1 MTRAGDRLFDVAV
14 WRPALE
20 KYGAVSRLS
29 VALYGVDGQRVSDP
43 IPATSFCTLF
53 EEHGYDPGVFAD
65 CARRCLAQTPRSGSE
80 QGDHRPAIVVE
91 PSYGLAVVGTSLILQ
106 GEIVGAAVA
115 GYALGDFA
123 ESTAI
128 ARLARQSG
136 VPFNRLWDLVRQQQ
150 PVPER
155 RLFVHGKLLQV
166 LGDSLLREN
175 YRTRQYEETAAQLR
189 VAAAANDEFVAVLS
203 HELRSPL
210 TPILGWAKLLKVGL
224 DPAKVV
230 RAADVIERNALLQL
244 KLVEDLL
251 ELNRATRGGV
261 VLDVKVYELR
271 QVVSAALEALADIA
285 QEKDIVIRFVDVS
298 TSLYVEADANR
309 VQQIIRNVLF
319 NAIKFT
325 PSGGSVTVTLTQEGD
340 QGVAHVRDT
349 GEGIGPEFLPYVFDM
364 FRQQEQGTRR
374 THAGL
379 GIGLALVKRL
389 IEAHGGTV
397 SLASEGIGRGT
408 DVTLRLPLVA
418 NPETPPEPVE
428 TTKTLRE
435 ELQGL
440 RILLV
445 EDLDDARELACVML
459 ERLGAEVV
467 TAKDG
472 AEALATVSAGGID
485 LVLTDLRMPRMDGFE
500 LLLELHRS
508 QATHP
513 PVIAVSALTRVE
525 DHLRTEAAGFDGHI
539 DKPFDD
545 VQLLAAVGAAI
556 GRAATRQAAR
566 GADAGQDRPSRRGRR

>member
-1 MTRAGDRLFDVAV
+1 MGLEAAGLFNVGV

-20 KYGAVSRLS
+20 TYGAATHLTVS
-29 VALYGVDGQRVSDP
+29 LYDVGEHRVCGPVPSTP
-43 IPATSFCTLF
+43 LFALF
-53 EEHGYDPGVFAD
+53 EEHRYDPGVFAD
-65 CARRCLAQTPRSGSE
+65 CARRCLAQTPRQGSG
-80 QGDHRPAIVVE
+80 QADNRPAIVVE

-155 RLFVHGKLLQV
+155 RLLVHGELLQV

-210 TPILGWAKLLKVGL
+210 TPILGWTRILKA
-224 DPAKVV
+224 DTAPARIA
-230 RAADVIERNALLQL
+230 RAAEVIERNALLQL
-244 KLVEDLL
+244 RLVEDLL
-251 ELNRATRGGV
+251 DLNRVTRGSV
-261 VLDVKVYELR
+261 VLDLKVYDL
-271 QVVSAALEALADIA
+271 QQIVSAALEALTEIA
-285 QEKDIVIRFVDVS
+285 QEKDIVVRFVDVG

-319 NAIKFT
+319 NSVKFT
-325 PSGGSVTVTLTQEGD
+325 PVGGTVTVTLTQDGD
-340 QGVAHVRDT
+340 RGVVHVRDT
-349 GEGIGPEFLPYVFDM
+349 GEGIAPEFLPYVFDM

-389 IEAHGGTV
+389 MEAHGGTV

-408 DVTLRLPLVA
+408 DVTLRFPLVA
-418 NPETPPEPVE
+418 KPEERPEPAG
-428 TTKTLRE
+428 TRE
-435 ELQGL
+435 MLPQELYGL
-440 RILLV
+440 RILVV
-445 EDLDDARELACVML
+445 EDFDDARELTSVML

-472 AEALATVSAGGID
+472 VEALATMSAGHVD
-485 LVLTDLRMPRMDGFE
+485 VVLCDLRMPRMDGFE
-500 LLLELHRS
+500 FLRELQRS
-508 QATHP
+508 QPTHP

-525 DHLRTEAAGFDGHI
+525 DHLRTEAGGFEGHL

-545 VQLLAAVGAAI
+545 VQLLAAIGAVI
-556 GRAATRQAAR
+556 GRRSST
-566 GADAGQDRPSRRGRR
+566 

>member
-1 MTRAGDRLFDVAV
+1 MGLEADGLFNVAV
-14 WRPALE
+14 WGPALE
-20 KYGAVSRLS
+20 TYGAVTHLTVS
-29 VALYGVDGQRVSDP
+29 LYDLGEHRVCGPVPSTP
-43 IPATSFCTLF
+43 LFALF

-65 CARRCLAQTPRSGSE
+65 CARRCLAQT
-80 QGDHRPAIVVE
+80 DHRPAIIVE

-150 PVPER
+150 PVPQR
-155 RLFVHGKLLQV
+155 RLLVHGELLQV

-210 TPILGWAKLLKVGL
+210 TPILGWSRILKTGA
-224 DPAKVV
+224 DPAGVA
-230 RAADVIERNALLQL
+230 RAAEVIERNALLQL

-251 ELNRATRGGV
+251 ELNRATRGAV
-261 VLDVKVYELR
+261 VLDLKVYDLR
-271 QVVSAALEALADIA
+271 QVVSAALEALAEIA
-285 QEKDIVIRFVDVS
+285 QEKNVIIRFVDVRA
-298 TSLYVEADANR
+298 SLYVEADVNR
-309 VQQIIRNVLF
+309 VQQIIRNVLI
-319 NAIKFT
+319 NAVKFT
-325 PSGGSVTVTLTQEGD
+325 PSGGTVTVILTQDGD
-340 QGVAHVRDT
+340 RGVVHVRDT
-349 GEGIGPEFLPYVFDM
+349 GEGIAPEFLPWVFDM

-389 IEAHGGTV
+389 MEAHRGTV
-397 SLASEGIGRGT
+397 SLASEGISRGT
-408 DVTLRLPLVA
+408 HVTLRFPLVA
-418 NPETPPEPVE
+418 KPDKRPEPAG
-428 TTKTLRE
+428 TGDTLRQ
-435 ELQGL
+435 ELHGL
-440 RILLV
+440 RILVV
-445 EDLDDARELACVML
+445 EDLDDARELTCVML

-472 AEALATVSAGGID
+472 AEALATMSAGHID
-485 LVLTDLRMPRMDGFE
+485 IVLCDLRMPRMDGFE
-500 LLLELHRS
+500 FLLELHRS
-508 QATHP
+508 QPTHP
-513 PVIAVSALTRVE
+513 PVIAVSALTRPE
-525 DHLRTEAAGFDGHI
+525 DHLRTQAAGFEGHI

-545 VQLLAAVGAAI
+545 VQLLAAVGAVI
-556 GRAATRQAAR
+556 GRR
-566 GADAGQDRPSRRGRR
+566 SSI